1 MIPSLNKVCIVCR
14 VKSISNSRAYECLK
28 ERLPNNGTIT
38 SKQRII
44 TKVNRMRL
52 VFTKL
57 ISFFL
62 LKAIDYIRELETIV
76 QTYNEK
82 IEAKES
88 YK

>member
-1 MIPSLNKVCIVCR
+1 MNPSLNKVCSE
-14 VKSISNSRAYECLK
+14 KSISNSIFSRAFEGLK

-44 TKVNRMRL
+44 TKVNKMRI

-62 LKAIDYIRELETIV
+62 LKAIDYIRELETIA
-76 QTYNEK
+76 QTSNEK